1 MTHAHGSD
9 GCRRHPAGGPGE
21 RSPEERLVIRLEHLL
36 AHNRDHEA
44 AYRKLSR
51 EAAGFGDPE
60 AGRHIHKAGELV
72 DAQNRELETALARL
86 RSRFGLDPAKTP

>member
-1 MTHAHGSD
+1 MTHAHGTD
-9 GCRRHPAGGPGE
+9 NPRRDAAGDPGE
-21 RSPEERLVIRLEHLL
+21 RSPEEKLVIRLEHLL

-51 EAAGFGDPE
+51 EAAGLGDPE
-60 AGRHIHKAGELV
+60 AGRHIRTAGELV
-72 DAQNRELETALARL
+72 DAQNRKIETALARL